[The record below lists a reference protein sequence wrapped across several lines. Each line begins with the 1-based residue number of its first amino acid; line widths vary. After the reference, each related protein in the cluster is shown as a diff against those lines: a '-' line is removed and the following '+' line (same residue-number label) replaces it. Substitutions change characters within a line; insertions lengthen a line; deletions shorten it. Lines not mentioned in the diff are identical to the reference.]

1 MLSFLPERLAQSAG
15 SVYPYRTMPDLYP
28 LARRI
33 LFAMDAE
40 AAHHRTLSMMRMA
53 DAMGLIRGLTG
64 SGGGPNPL
72 ESQPVELMGLRFP
85 NRVGLAAG
93 LDKAGIA
100 VHAFGELGFGHVE
113 IGTVTPRPQPGNEK
127 PRLFRLKE
135 HGAIINRMGFNN
147 PGVEGVL
154 SNLSRSRKNF
164 RGVLGINIGK
174 NFDTPNDEAMG
185 DYLKAFEGVYEAAD
199 YVTAN
204 LSSPNTKGLRD
215 LQNAATCRE
224 LIERLQARR
233 RELET
238 IHDGKYVPLVI
249 KIAPDLL
256 EDAVADLATVFN
268 ETAIDAVI
276 TTNTTIARDAVS
288 GHPLAGEAGGLSGS
302 PLTNPSTAILRLLRS
317 SLNASIPIIGS
328 GGVMTAADAKAKF
341 EAGAALV
348 QVYTGLVYQGPKL
361 VQDIARLSTR
371 MSPC

>member
-1 MLSFLPERLAQSAG
+1 
-15 SVYPYRTMPDLYP
+15 
-28 LARRI
+28 
-33 LFAMDAE
+33 
-40 AAHHRTLSMMRMA
+40 
-53 DAMGLIRGLTG
+53 
-64 SGGGPNPL
+64 
-72 ESQPVELMGLRFP
+72 
-85 NRVGLAAG
+85 
-93 LDKAGIA
+93 
-100 VHAFGELGFGHVE
+100 
-113 IGTVTPRPQPGNEK
+113 
-127 PRLFRLKE
+127 
-135 HGAIINRMGFNN
+135 MGFNN

-238 IHDGKYVPLVI
+238 INDGKYVPLVI